1 MSVSRLVLGALAG
14 VVATVPA
21 VAGPASQGVVAVE
34 ASGSDILRLSD
45 AARDQILD
53 KSHNSLTVLARGK
66 VFVQENGPSWVQW
79 RAQVKAQMDD
89 AAPSAA
95 GDVRLAFAQS
105 MPHIG

>member
-1 MSVSRLVLGALAG
+1 MSVSRLVLGALAS

-21 VAGPASQGVVAVE
+21 MAAPAAQGVVAVE
-34 ASGSDILRLSD
+34 TSGSDILRLSD

-53 KSHNSLTVLARGK
+53 KSHASLTVLARGK
-66 VFVQENGPSWVQW
+66 VFVQESGPSFVQW
-79 RAQVKAQMDD
+79 RAQVKAQMND
-89 AAPSAA
+89 AGPSAA

>member
-21 VAGPASQGVVAVE
+21 IAAPAAKGVVAVE
-34 ASGSDILRLSD
+34 ATGGDILRLSD
-45 AARDQILD
+45 AARDQLLD
-53 KSHNSLTVLARGK
+53 KSRHSLTVLARQK
-66 VFVQENGPSWVQW
+66 VFVQENGPSFVQW

-89 AAPSAA
+89 AGPVAG

-105 MPHIG
+105 MPHIA